1 MTQRLVIIGN
11 GMAATRLVEALL
23 ARAPQAFTI
32 TVVGEEPQHA
42 YNRIQLSPVLGG
54 EKRFAQTLLH
64 PPEWYQRHGV
74 TVLTGEAVI
83 AVDAI
88 ARTATTTG
96 RTLAW
101 DALVFA
107 TGSIPF
113 IPPIPGADL
122 SHVHAFRTITMWTA
136 SCMAAGRLPCWA
148 AVCLASKRP
157 PRCD

>member
-1 MTQRLVIIGN
+1 M
-11 GMAATRLVEALL
+11 
-23 ARAPQAFTI
+23 
-32 TVVGEEPQHA
+32 VGEEPQHA

-101 DALVFA
+101 DCAGVCHRL
-107 TGSIPF
+107 GSVYS
-113 IPPIPGADL
+113 AD
-122 SHVHAFRTITMWTA
+122 
-136 SCMAAGRLPCWA
+136 
-148 AVCLASKRP
+148 
-157 PRCD
+157 PRR